1 MSKLQTNAK
10 FNPDTVLLSDMKTGD
25 VPSEQAEIILKKVV
39 DQSLVTKLA
48 QYEPMNALR
57 KKFTYLAEGPGAYW
71 VNEGEVIKTSKSKWL
86 TIEMVAHKL
95 GVIIPVSKES
105 LKYSVTDFFNLHK
118 KEIQDAF
125 QVKFDKSVLFGGEGS
140 PFPKGTSVFERATTE
155 GNIVTQTDSPYKD
168 INDLM
173 ALIEDADLEPQALA
187 TTRRYNKDLRGAMD
201 TRGLPIFNGP
211 REGVTPDVLGM
222 PVAYGNGKSWDRE
235 KAVAIVGDFDNL
247 RYGIPQGIEYSISED
262 ATLTSIIGENNLPI
276 NLFERDLI
284 ALKATM
290 YVAFLTVK
298 ADAFAALKPKAKAEA
313 GQ

>member
-1 MSKLQTNAK
+1 MPKLETNAK

-48 QYEPMNALR
+48 QYEPMNALI

-86 TIEMVAHKL
+86 TIEMKAHKL

-222 PVAYGNGKSWDRE
+222 PVAYGDGKSWDRE

-298 ADAFAALKPKAKAEA
+298 ADAFAALKPKAKAGAEA
-313 GQ
+313 

>member
-1 MSKLQTNAK
+1 MAKLQTNAK
-10 FNPDTVLLSDMKTGD
+10 FNPDNVLLSDMKTGD
-25 VPSEQAEIILKKVV
+25 VPAEQAELILKKVV
-39 DQSLVTKLA
+39 DQSIVTKLA
-48 QYEPMNALR
+48 KYEPMNALR
-57 KKFTYLAEGPGAYW
+57 KKFNYLAEGPGAYW

-86 TIEMVAHKL
+86 QIEMEAHKL

-125 QVKFDKSVLFGGEGS
+125 QIKFDKSVLFGGTDS
-140 PFPKGTSVFERATTE
+140 PFPKGISVFERATTE
-155 GNIVTQTDSPYKD
+155 GNIVEQTTSPYQD
-168 INDLM
+168 INNLM
-173 ALIEDADLEPQALA
+173 ALIEDANLEPQAVA
-187 TTRRYNKDLRGAMD
+187 TTRRYNKELRGAMD

-211 REGVTPDVLGM
+211 RDGVTPDVLGL
-222 PVAYGNGKSWDRE
+222 PIVYGNGKSWEKD

-247 RYGIPQGIEYSISED
+247 YYGIPQGIEYSISED
-262 ATLTSIIGENNLPI
+262 ATLTSIVGENDKPI

-298 ADAFAALKPKAKAEA
+298 ADAFAALKPKAKAGSES
-313 GQ
+313 

>member
-1 MSKLQTNAK
+1 MPKLQTNAT
-10 FNPDTVLLSDMKTGD
+10 FNPDNVLLSDMKTGE

-48 QYEPMNALR
+48 KYEPMNALR

-71 VNEGEVIKTSKSKWL
+71 VNEGEVIQTSKSKWL
-86 TIEMVAHKL
+86 TIEMEAHKL
-95 GVIIPVSKES
+95 GIILPVSKES

-118 KEIQDAF
+118 IEIQDAF
-125 QVKFDKSVLFGGEGS
+125 QTKFDKSVLFGGEGS

-155 GNIVTQTDSPYKD
+155 GNIITQTDSPYKD

-201 TRGLPIFNGP
+201 TRGLPIFNGA

-222 PVAYGNGKSWDRE
+222 PVVYGDGKSWDRE
-235 KAVAIVGDFDNL
+235 KALAIVGDFDNL

-262 ATLTSIIGENNLPI
+262 ATLTSIVGENDKPI

-298 ADAFAALKPKAKAEA
+298 ADAFAALKPKAEA
-313 GQ
+313 GAGA

>member
-1 MSKLQTNAK
+1 MAKLQTNAK

-25 VPSEQAEIILKKVV
+25 VPAEQAEIILKKVV

-48 QYEPMNALR
+48 KYEPMNALR
-57 KKFTYLAEGPGAYW
+57 KKFNYLAEGPGAYW
-71 VNEGEVIKTSKSKWL
+71 VNEGEVIQTSKSKWL
-86 TIEMVAHKL
+86 QIEMEAHKL

-125 QVKFDKSVLFGGEGS
+125 QIKFDKSVLFGGADS

-155 GNIVTQTDSPYKD
+155 GNIVEQTTSPYQD
-168 INDLM
+168 INNLM
-173 ALIEDADLEPQALA
+173 ALIEDADLEPQAVA
-187 TTRRYNKDLRGAMD
+187 TTRRYNKDLRGAVD

-211 REGVTPDVLGM
+211 RDGVTPDVLGL
-222 PVAYGNGKSWDRE
+222 PIAYGNGKSWDKK

-262 ATLTSIIGENNLPI
+262 ATLTSIVGENDKPI

-298 ADAFAALKPKAKAEA
+298 ADAFAALKPKAQA
-313 GQ
+313 